1 MANEGFS
8 PEIQKHIDATPAA
21 ARAFISSGE
30 MGKAVHAI
38 GSKHQ
43 LHIDQIGALE
53 AEIMA
58 AMIGITDPNDLVE
71 NIAAVLNI
79 DEQKSTLIANDANS
93 EIFSK
98 VRESMKGSPQEPK
111 KEPLAS
117 QIPITTGN
125 TPIVPTPSV
134 AEKPAAMPAPVP
146 TPAPIAPAVPD
157 HMAAAD
163 TMLSEKKVTPPPT
176 PAPAAPA
183 QPAAAPG
190 PAASVPPASPTTPAN
205 SPVLKVDPSQPQNYK
220 ADPYREPVE

>member
-21 ARAFISSGE
+21 ARAFISGGE

-98 VRESMKGSPQEPK
+98 VRESMKGSSQEPK

-117 QIPITTGN
+117 QIPISTAN
-125 TPIVPTPSV
+125 APIVPTPSV
-134 AEKPAAMPAPVP
+134 AEKPVGAPTPMPIPAPKP
-146 TPAPIAPAVPD
+146 PMAPD

-163 TMLSEKKVTPPPT
+163 TMLSEKKVTAPT
-176 PAPAAPA
+176 PAPAA
-183 QPAAAPG
+183 
-190 PAASVPPASPTTPAN
+190 SVPPTAPTTPAN
-205 SPVLKVDPSQPQNYK
+205 SPVPKVDPTQPQNYK